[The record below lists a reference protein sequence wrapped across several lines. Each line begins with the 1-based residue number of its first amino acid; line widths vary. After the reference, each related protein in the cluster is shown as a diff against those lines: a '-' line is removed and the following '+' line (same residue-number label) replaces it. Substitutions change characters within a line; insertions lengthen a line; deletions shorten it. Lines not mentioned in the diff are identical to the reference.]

1 MCPQGDS
8 GGSAE
13 PSSSAA
19 HASGEASFEQLR
31 LTAEL
36 ASDLVYQT
44 NPAGIIEWVSPSVI
58 HVLGWNPNE
67 ITGSPSIDLVHPE
80 DVPGVQADVARHYA
94 GDTVQEHV
102 IRLRTKQGAYRWMSV
117 RFRPVTDDK
126 GAVSAMAVGAR
137 DVHEATIAGKAAQAL
152 AQADSALL
160 RATGE
165 GGLLQRVCDII
176 VESGRYQAA
185 WYGRPVD
192 DTAKSVVQVARA
204 GDHRGYLDQLRV
216 TWGDAATA
224 MGPTGAAIRTGEIQG
239 CRDLQHDPQTEPWH
253 AAAVAA
259 GFRSSLALPVFV
271 DGQIDGALNVYGAE
285 AGEFDQEAQTTLAE
299 LADDIGQGLAR
310 LRDRAKIAD
319 ALVSGVDLL
328 AATVK
333 TRDTYAASHQSDV
346 STLAMRLGQVLGLDD
361 DRLLGLKLGA
371 NIRDLGNIVIPPE
384 ILSKPGRLTPEELEQ
399 VRSHAEVG
407 WEIAKR
413 FLWPWPIAEMIHQH
427 HERFDGSGYPQGL
440 KREQIVR
447 EARIIAVAD
456 VYDAISH
463 DRPHRQSPGEERA
476 LEILTAAKGTKFE
489 PDVVEAL
496 QHVLATGFTPGTVL
510 KP

>member
-1 MCPQGDS
+1 M
-8 GGSAE
+8 
-13 PSSSAA
+13 
-19 HASGEASFEQLR
+19 EQLR

-58 HVLGWNPNE
+58 HVLGWNPAE

-80 DVPGVQADVARHYA
+80 DAPGVQAVGARSYA
-94 GDTVQEHV
+94 GETVEEHV
-102 IRLRTKQGAYRWMSV
+102 IRLRTKQGEYRWMSV
-117 RFRPVTDDK
+117 RFRPVTDDR
-126 GAVSAMAVGAR
+126 GTISAMAVGAR

-165 GGLLQRVCDII
+165 GGLLQRVCDIL
-176 VESGRYQAA
+176 VENGRYRAA
-185 WYGRPVD
+185 WYGRPVND
-192 DTAKSVVQVARA
+192 AAKSVVQVARA
-204 GDHRGYLDQLRV
+204 GNHRGYLDQVRV

-224 MGPTGAAIRTGEIQG
+224 MGPTGNTIRTGKIQD
-239 CRDLQHDPQTEPWH
+239 CRDLQNDPKTGPWH
-253 AAAVAA
+253 AAAIAA
-259 GFRSSLALPVFV
+259 GFGSSLALPVFV
-271 DGQIDGALNVYGAE
+271 DGQIDGVLNVYGAE
-285 AGEFDQEAQTTLAE
+285 AGEFDHEAQTTLAG

-319 ALVSGVDLL
+319 ALVNGVDLL

-361 DRLLGLKLGA
+361 NQLLGLKLGA
-371 NIRDLGNIVIPPE
+371 NIRDLGNIVIAPE
-384 ILSKPGRLTPEELEQ
+384 ILSKPGRLTPEEFDQ
-399 VRSHAEVG
+399 VRSHAEAG
-407 WEIAKR
+407 WQIAKR
-413 FLWPWPIAEMIHQH
+413 FHWPWPIAEMIHQH

-440 KREQIVR
+440 RGEQIVR

-463 DRPHRQSPGEERA
+463 DRPHRRSPGEARA
-476 LEILTAAKGTKFE
+476 LEILTAAKGTEFE
-489 PDVVEAL
+489 PDVVDAL
-496 QHVLATGFTPGTVL
+496 QQVLATGYTSGTVL

>member
-1 MCPQGDS
+1 MCSQSDS
-8 GGSAE
+8 GHSAE
-13 PSSSAA
+13 PNPAAALESAQ
-19 HASGEASFEQLR
+19 ASFEELR

-44 NPAGIIEWVSPSVI
+44 NPAGIIEWVSSSVTQ
-58 HVLGWNPNE
+58 VLGWDPNE
-67 ITGSPSIDLVHPE
+67 IAGSPSLDLVHPE
-80 DVPGVQADVARHYA
+80 DVPGVRADGARHYA
-94 GDTVQEHV
+94 GETVEEHA
-102 IRLRTKQGAYRWMSV
+102 IRLRTKQGSYRWMSV
-117 RFRPVTDDK
+117 RVRPVTDDK
-126 GAVSAMAVGAR
+126 GAVSAMVVGAR
-137 DVHEATIAGKAAQAL
+137 DVHEATIAGKAAHAL
-152 AQADSALL
+152 SQGDSVLL

-165 GGLLQRVCDII
+165 SGLLQRVCDII

-185 WYGRPVD
+185 WYGRPVED
-192 DTAKSVVQVARA
+192 ATKSVVQVARS
-204 GDHRGYLDQLRV
+204 GDHRGYVDRLTA
-216 TWGDAATA
+216 TWGDTATA
-224 MGPTGAAIRTGEIQG
+224 MGPTGTAIRTGQIQG

-285 AGEFDQEAQTTLAE
+285 AGELDHEAQTMLAE
-299 LADDIGQGLAR
+299 LADDIGHGLAR

-319 ALVSGVDLL
+319 ALVNGVDLM
-328 AATVK
+328 AATMK
-333 TRDTYAASHQSDV
+333 TRDTYAAGHQSDV
-346 STLAMRLGQVLGLDD
+346 STLAMRLGQALGLDD

-399 VRSHAEVG
+399 VRSHAKVG
-407 WEIAKR
+407 WEIARR
-413 FLWPWPIAEMIHQH
+413 FHWPWPIAEMIHQH

-440 KREQIVR
+440 RGEQIVR

-463 DRPHRQSPGEERA
+463 DRPHRESPGEGRA

-496 QHVLATGFTPGTVL
+496 QRVLATGFAPGTAL
-510 KP
+510 DP